1 MIAEDAPD
9 LGPEIEVE
17 EEIEEIETEETEVE
31 AKRGGEIDLI
41 QGPNHVRDLTR
52 VVIAMSKKRKSVHT
66 MTTEIGIIAEIAET
80 VAETAVVI
88 EIAAEVAT
96 EIVETANAM
105 TAGVEE
111 VVHHVRR
118 VRIVKEVLVAK
129 AQKVIRDLIVLKRA
143 LKNLPMLLANR
154 NSFR

>member
-17 EEIEEIETEETEVE
+17 EEIEETETEEIEVE
-31 AKRGGEIDLI
+31 AKREEGIDRI
-41 QGPNHVRDLTR
+41 QDQNHVPDLTR
-52 VVIAMSKKRKSVHT
+52 VVIEMSKKRKSVHT
-66 MTTEIGIIAEIAET
+66 MTTEIEIIAGTAET
-80 VAETAVVI
+80 VVETAVVI
-88 EIAAEVAT
+88 EIAVETAA

-105 TAGVEE
+105 IAGVEE

>member
-66 MTTEIGIIAEIAET
+66 MTTEIEIIAEIAET

>member
-17 EEIEEIETEETEVE
+17 EEIEETETEETEVE

-41 QGPNHVRDLTR
+41 QDPNHVRDLTR

-66 MTTEIGIIAEIAET
+66 MTTEIEIIAEIAET

-105 TAGVEE
+105 IAGVEE

-143 LKNLPMLLANR
+143 LKNLPMLLASR